1 MITDFNL
8 IEFDRESHSY
18 AYQGQRL
25 QGVTSVVYKL
35 KLPFDPDGS
44 IVAKSAAKAGFT
56 VEQMKQVW
64 EGNRKASMDRGSRV
78 HSEIAKFLDPPA
90 VEVAQADDPYLALN
104 QNLPEMKVFK
114 SLWSDMLSSG
124 NMAFNV
130 EWVVGDVELGLA
142 GTCDALIHN
151 IQTGYH
157 LMDWKTGS
165 KFETGNRFQK
175 LLSPFDDLDDCE
187 FNIYSIQLAA
197 YRLMIE
203 RNAGKQLGDS
213 YIVHLREDGHQ
224 FHKAL
229 DLRKRVE
236 AWLKSRVINQG
247 SLT

>member
-1 MITDFNL
+1 MTTDFNL

-18 AYQGQRL
+18 AYRGQRL

-35 KLPFDPDGS
+35 KPPFDPDGS
-44 IVAKSAAKAGFT
+44 IVARSAEKAGFT

-64 EGNRKASMDRGSRV
+64 EGSRKASMERGSRV
-78 HSEIAKFLDPPA
+78 HEAIALYLQGKGLAEAKDPFLSFNTDM
-90 VEVAQADDPYLALN
+90 
-104 QNLPEMKVFK
+104 PEMKVFK
-114 SLWSDMLSSG
+114 ALWIEMVSEG
-124 NMAFNV
+124 NFAHNV
-130 EWVVGDVELGLA
+130 EWVVGDVDLGLA
-142 GTCDALIHN
+142 GTCDIMVHN
-151 IQTGYH
+151 RLTNNYH
-157 LMDWKTGS
+157 LFDWKTGA
-165 KFETGNRFQK
+165 KFETANRFQK
-175 LLSPFDDLDDCE
+175 LLAPFDDLDDCE

-229 DLRKRVE
+229 DLRERAE
-236 AWLKSRVINQG
+236 TWLKSRVINQG